1 MSWAFSVNLRF
12 TKSNIPMKLSVIL
25 PCFNGA
31 ETISL
36 QLEALAS
43 QQWSGEWEVIVSNN
57 GSTDDSMEIV
67 ECYRDRL
74 PNLRIVNAHH
84 PPEPRLGV
92 THSYNVGI
100 QAATGDA
107 FAFCEADD
115 EVAPGWVAAMAQ
127 ALAQHDL
134 VAGPLDYT
142 KLNPDWLVKG
152 FGTGIQLKGFNVVEF
167 IHSAPYASGCNMGM
181 RRSLYETIGEI
192 NEAIR
197 YVWDMEYCWRVQD
210 AGFQLHFVPD
220 AVVHYRLRQ
229 TLGALFRQ
237 NRNWGEEQALLRRFN
252 QKAISRIAI
261 VKDSISVLINV
272 LGVVT
277 IFSKARLAR
286 WAFNTGWYVGNLQG
300 NVKYYRSDFDPTVL
314 QVPPKKNLGFRKSG
328 VMSRR
333 TK

>member
-1 MSWAFSVNLRF
+1 
-12 TKSNIPMKLSVIL
+12 MKLSVIL

-31 ETISL
+31 ETIAL
-36 QLEALAS
+36 QLEALAN
-43 QQWSGEWEVIVSNN
+43 QQWDGDWEVIVSNN

-67 ECYRDRL
+67 ERYRDRL
-74 PNLRIVNAHH
+74 PNLRIVNAHT

-115 EVAPGWVAAMAQ
+115 EVTPGWVAAMAK
-127 ALAQHDL
+127 ALINYDL

-142 KLNPDWLVKG
+142 KLNPDWLVKA
-152 FGTGIQLKGFNVVEF
+152 FGTGIQLKKSNVVEF
-167 IHSAPYASGCNMGM
+167 IHPAPYASGCNMGM
-181 RRSLYETIGEI
+181 RRSTYETVGSI
-192 NEAIR
+192 NQAIR

-220 AVVHYRLRQ
+220 AVAHYRLRH
-229 TLGALFRQ
+229 TLRGLFRQ
-237 NRNWGEEQALLRRFN
+237 NRNWGEEQALLRRLN
-252 QKAISRIAI
+252 HRAIGRLAI
-261 VKDSISVLINV
+261 VKDSVSVLINV

-286 WAFNTGWYVGNLQG
+286 WAFNTGWHVGNLRG
-300 NVKYYRSDFDPTVL
+300 NAKYYRSDFDKTQYIVL
-314 QVPPKKNLGFRKSG
+314 PKGTREL
-328 VMSRR
+328 
-333 TK
+333 

>member
-1 MSWAFSVNLRF
+1 
-12 TKSNIPMKLSVIL
+12 MKLSVIL

-31 ETISL
+31 ETIAL

-43 QQWSGEWEVIVSNN
+43 QQWDGDWEVIVSNN

-67 ECYRDRL
+67 ERYRDRL
-74 PNLRIVNAHH
+74 PNLRIVNAHT

-115 EVAPGWVAAMAQ
+115 EVTPGWVAAMAK
-127 ALAQHDL
+127 ALINYDL

-142 KLNPDWLVKG
+142 KLNPDWLVKA
-152 FGTGIQLKGFNVVEF
+152 FGTGIQLKKFNVVEF
-167 IHSAPYASGCNMGM
+167 IHPAPYASGCNMGM
-181 RRSLYETIGEI
+181 RRSTYETVGSI
-192 NEAIR
+192 NQAIR

-220 AVVHYRLRQ
+220 AVAHYRLRH
-229 TLGALFRQ
+229 TLRGLFRQ
-237 NRNWGEEQALLRRFN
+237 NRNWGEEQALLRRLN
-252 QKAISRIAI
+252 HRAIGRLAI
-261 VKDSISVLINV
+261 VKDSVSVLINV

-277 IFSKARLAR
+277 IFSKTRLAR
-286 WAFNTGWYVGNLQG
+286 WAFNTGWHVGNLRG
-300 NVKYYRSDFDPTVL
+300 NAKYYRSDFDKTQYIVL
-314 QVPPKKNLGFRKSG
+314 PKGTREL
-328 VMSRR
+328 
-333 TK
+333 